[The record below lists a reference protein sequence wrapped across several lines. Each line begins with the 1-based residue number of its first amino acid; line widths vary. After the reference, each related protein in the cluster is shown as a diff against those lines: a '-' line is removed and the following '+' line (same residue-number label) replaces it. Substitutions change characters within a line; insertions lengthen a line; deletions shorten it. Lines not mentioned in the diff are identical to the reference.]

1 MNKDDY
7 MTPVSPEDKESAI
20 KALKSLIT
28 NIENSNTQF
37 GLMVS
42 YAEVKDVE
50 GQGKDTVIG
59 MQTNNFIVGKHNLI
73 RSTLLRRVKDNK
85 EYRKVIPIN
94 LSDIFR

>member
-1 MNKDDY
+1 MNKNDY
-7 MTPVSPEDKESAI
+7 MTPVSQKDKESAI

-28 NIENSNTQF
+28 DIENSNTQF

-50 GQGKDTVIG
+50 GKGRDKLVG

-73 RSTLLRRVKDNK
+73 KSTLSRRVKDTK
-85 EYRKVIPIN
+85 AYKKVLPIQ
-94 LSDIFR
+94 LSDVFR

>member
-1 MNKDDY
+1 

-28 NIENSNTQF
+28 DIENSNTQF

-42 YAEVKDVE
+42 YTEVKDVE
-50 GQGKDTVIG
+50 GQGKDMVIG

-73 RSTLLRRVKDNK
+73 RGTLLRRVKDNK

-94 LSDIFR
+94 LSDVFR

>member
-7 MTPVSPEDKESAI
+7 MTPVSQKDKESAI

-28 NIENSNTQF
+28 DIENSNTQF

-50 GQGKDTVIG
+50 GEGRDRLVG

-73 RSTLLRRVKDNK
+73 KSTLSRRVKDTK
-85 EYRKVIPIN
+85 AYKKVLPIQ
-94 LSDIFR
+94 LSDVFR